1 MGPVYRRK
9 WGTPPTETDL
19 AVKDELLR
27 ATYKSSL
34 EIARDNVIKKV
45 AFCLLSAGVFRGEH
59 PLSKIVSC
67 ALEGILSGLYAGLD
81 EVTLIAYTQEEQEA
95 LREGVTLFFSQPIK
109 TPY

>member
-34 EIARDNVIKKV
+34 EIARDNGIKKV

-59 PLSKIVSC
+59 PLSKIVAC

-95 LREGVTLFFSQPIK
+95 LREGVTLFFSHVSAN
-109 TPY
+109 

>member
-34 EIARDNVIKKV
+34 EIARDNGIKKV

-95 LREGVTLFFSQPIK
+95 LALTRGSDFVFLSAN
-109 TPY
+109 